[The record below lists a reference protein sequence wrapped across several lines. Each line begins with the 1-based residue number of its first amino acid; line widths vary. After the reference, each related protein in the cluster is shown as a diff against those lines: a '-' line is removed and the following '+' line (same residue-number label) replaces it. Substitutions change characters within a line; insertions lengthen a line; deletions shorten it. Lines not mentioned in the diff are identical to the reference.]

1 MDFMDELCVFWI
13 YWVYFTGFI
22 ALAGV
27 LEKIMDKCPKVER
40 FFERLFDVDLSE
52 EDEEMEVSKIE
63 SNS

>member
-13 YWVYFTGFI
+13 YWMYFTGFI

-52 EDEEMEVSKIE
+52 EDEETEV
-63 SNS
+63 N

>member
-1 MDFMDELCVFWI
+1 M
-13 YWVYFTGFI
+13 YFTGFI